1 MLLFANICAEETA
14 MIESRRDWSEV
25 VVSIQREVE
34 WLMGDVVSRK
44 PPVVRFSPKAWQPA
58 IYVYETNRE
67 VVSLVDEALKSA
79 SKD

>member
-1 MLLFANICAEETA
+1 MSHEEIGWECLLTYKGG
-14 MIESRRDWSEV
+14 
-25 VVSIQREVE
+25 E

-79 SKD
+79 LKD